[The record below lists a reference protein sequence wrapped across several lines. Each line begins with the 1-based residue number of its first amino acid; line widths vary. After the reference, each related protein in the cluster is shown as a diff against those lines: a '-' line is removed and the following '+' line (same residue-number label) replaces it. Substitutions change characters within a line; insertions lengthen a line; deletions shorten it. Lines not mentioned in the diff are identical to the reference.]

1 MLARPSLVAA
11 ILFLLSSP
19 APAQQTIAVPSGIV
33 IPVVLSQPISSKNAR
48 AGQTFAFRTTADT
61 RIENL
66 DVPADT
72 PGSGVIVRAHAA
84 GGTKGAEL
92 ELQPQALHLASG
104 AIVAITLAPSNRNAA
119 AKRSRSHIFPFPI
132 IMWGTPFIGAFLSP
146 ARDVTMPAGTRF
158 EVVTQQQ

>member
-19 APAQQTIAVPSGIV
+19 APAQQAIVAPSGVV
-33 IPVVLSQPISSKNAR
+33 IPVVLSQPISSKEAR
-48 AGQTFAFRTTADT
+48 SGQAFAFRTTTDA

-72 PGSGVIVRAHAA
+72 PGSGVIARARAA

-104 AIVAITLAPSNRNAA
+104 AIVAVTLAPSDRNA
-119 AKRSRSHIFPFPI
+119 AKRSRSHVFPFPI